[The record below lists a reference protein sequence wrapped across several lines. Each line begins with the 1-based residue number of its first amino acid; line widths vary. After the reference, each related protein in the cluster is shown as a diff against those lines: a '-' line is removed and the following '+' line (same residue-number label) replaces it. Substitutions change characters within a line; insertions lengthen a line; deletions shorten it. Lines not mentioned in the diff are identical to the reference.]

1 MNDEFISEIKE
12 EEVYKALKQM
22 HPMKESGPDG
32 FLPIFYQCYWQV
44 VGKDVTSAVRHFM
57 NSDAL
62 MRQVNGTYITLIPKV
77 QTMEHITQLR
87 PISLC
92 NAIYKLWSKVLANR
106 LKPLLQ
112 KVIAPTQSAFV
123 PRRQISDNSLL
134 AFEISHYLKRLYG
147 GGSGYGA
154 LKLDMVK
161 AYDRVEW
168 GFIEE
173 VMRSMGFHG
182 WKDKH
187 LSAAGKEIIIKAV
200 VQSIPTYV
208 MSVFELPK
216 HICHEMQRCMAE
228 FWWGDWEQRRKI
240 HWVAWDK
247 LCVPK
252 EEDGLG
258 FRNMEAFNQALLA
271 KQAWRILQQPES
283 LVALTLRATYF
294 PGDHFLRVE
303 VENGD
308 SYAWRSILKGRDLLR
323 KGIRFQVGSG
333 QNISVWHDHWLPRPC
348 TFKPYSG
355 MMEGLE
361 DLKVAD
367 LIDPDSREWMMDWL
381 KELFMK
387 DDVEMI
393 RRIPLSFRLPE
404 DKLVWHFDTH
414 GSYSVKSGYRIALRD
429 NVQQDMASSS
439 SSQETSKVW
448 KKLWCLKI

>member
-1 MNDEFISEIKE
+1 MDYYGGLFTTSHPKNVDLFTTLFPLVVSTEMNDEFISEIKE

-182 WKDKH
+182 TWIKWVMGCVTTVSYSFLLNGEPRGHLIPSRGLRQGDSISPYLYLLYAEGLSRMLTYTEHKRFISGISIAPNAPSINHLYFADDSFIFIRASEEECIKLKNILRLYEEASGQQVSYQKSSISFSKNVGMEVQEELANLFGVERVDKH
-187 LSAAGKEIIIKAV
+187 DKYLGL
-200 VQSIPTYV
+200 PT
-208 MSVFELPK
+208 
-216 HICHEMQRCMAE
+216 
-228 FWWGDWEQRRKI
+228 
-240 HWVAWDK
+240 
-247 LCVPK
+247 
-252 EEDGLG
+252 
-258 FRNMEAFNQALLA
+258 
-271 KQAWRILQQPES
+271 
-283 LVALTLRATYF
+283 
-294 PGDHFLRVE
+294 E
-303 VENGD
+303 V
-308 SYAWRSILKGRDLLR
+308 SY
-323 KGIRFQVGSG
+323 
-333 QNISVWHDHWLPRPC
+333 
-348 TFKPYSG
+348 
-355 MMEGLE
+355 
-361 DLKVAD
+361 
-367 LIDPDSREWMMDWL
+367 
-381 KELFMK
+381 
-387 DDVEMI
+387 
-393 RRIPLSFRLPE
+393 
-404 DKLVWHFDTH
+404 
-414 GSYSVKSGYRIALRD
+414 
-429 NVQQDMASSS
+429 
-439 SSQETSKVW
+439 SKVW
-448 KKLWCLKI
+448 KLFSILWRKLGIK